1 MPTDLG
7 KLTLKTIT
15 FIYLL
20 AFSLQSSALD
30 LDRENI
36 SVSYLQLPT
45 HPMVNIQDRTYSVLY
60 NSAYFEQEFQDI
72 IESNFHIEGFQRL
85 YSNATLL
92 VDFQFDEIEVLSTE
106 VLENSRRVKDTDG
119 KSHLEYYYIP
129 VLQYKT
135 YAKVYVSYANGE
147 SKTYKFGSRSQKY
160 TGAEKYSTSEANR
173 ALSNDLHQII
183 HDLFSQFVID
193 TVRDVDSNLS
203 EKHGYRAIDTTDY
216 LLILDSKRYPE
227 YKDYKRYYSLTN
239 RLFKQM
245 SPFENLQPIKN
256 EIQVVINFLERI
268 PESYTS
274 TKKDNV
280 KMRYASYY
288 NLAKIYYYLD
298 DLDQAIYY
306 YQKVIENDYHEGQS
320 KRNIKAI
327 EKLKDL
333 FSVNQVNSRHFPIE
347 LEQLASQQTPLQNQ
361 LQLLD
366 AEIQIIDGELLEGKI
381 ELSSGGDN
389 VLQQLSTQEVVVFK
403 FLNDNDEI
411 ESKNLYSEFIEYIQ
425 LDNAKLQRISFISK
439 PRNNNQNFSNNS
451 SNKQTISAFALE
463 LFASDKVSLF
473 DADGELV
480 LKKPNE
486 TLGQSTSSVAFS
498 FAFKKKLGKFF
509 ADCTNMQADI
519 KSSAYKNN
527 AESLMQAVKDYSQ
540 CED

>member
-1 MPTDLG
+1 MKT
-7 KLTLKTIT
+7 LTLI
-15 FIYLL
+15 FLL
-20 AFSLQSSALD
+20 TFSLQSSALD
-30 LDRENI
+30 LDREDI

-45 HPMVNIQDRTYSVLY
+45 HPMVNIKDRTYSVLY

-72 IESNFHIEGFQRL
+72 VENNFHIEGFQRL

-106 VLENSRRVKDTDG
+106 VLEKNRRVKDAEG
-119 KSHLEYYYIP
+119 KNHLEYYYIP
-129 VLQYKT
+129 ILKYKT
-135 YAKVYVSYANGE
+135 HAQVYLSYANGQT
-147 SKTYKFGSRSQKY
+147 KTYKFGSRSKKY
-160 TGAEKYSTSEANR
+160 TGEERYSTSEANR
-173 ALSNDLHQII
+173 VLSNDLHRIT
-183 HDLFSQFVID
+183 HDLFNQFVLD
-193 TVRDVDSNLS
+193 TVTDMDEKLS
-203 EKHGYRAIDTTDY
+203 KKHGYQVMDTTDY

-227 YKDYKRYYSLTN
+227 YKDYKRYYSLAN

-256 EIQVVINFLERI
+256 EMQVVINFLERI
-268 PESYTS
+268 PENYTS

-280 KMRYASYY
+280 KMRYASAY

-320 KRNIKAI
+320 KRNIKDI

-333 FSVNQVNSRHFPIE
+333 FSVNQVTSRHFPIE
-347 LEQLASQQTPLQNQ
+347 LEQLAPQQTPLQNQ

-381 ELSSGGDN
+381 ELSSESDL
-389 VLQQLSTQEVVVFK
+389 LQQLAGQEVIVFK

-425 LDNAKLQRISFISK
+425 LEDAKLQRISFISK

-451 SNKQTISAFALE
+451 SSKQTISAFAFE

-473 DADGELV
+473 DTNGELV
-480 LKKPNE
+480 LIKPNE

-509 ADCTNMQADI
+509 ADCLNMQADI
-519 KSSAYKNN
+519 KSSVYKNN